1 MRATVLAAG
10 ALVLA
15 AVLVIVMGM
24 SVAPI
29 SRSCP
34 REFEQ
39 GACEGAVEAV
49 LRRGLPALHPLILAA
64 AVEPGP
70 AEAGQPGHR
79 ATVAFDLLGV
89 PGATRVAL
97 YFDQGGH
104 WGGESDRS
112 EAEVAAWTL
121 LPLLLAS
128 AVGVGLV
135 AVGWRRHRPTAGAG
149 P

>member
-1 MRATVLAAG
+1 VRAAVLLAG

-15 AVLVIVMGM
+15 AVLVIMIGM

-29 SRSCP
+29 SRSCA
-34 REFEQ
+34 RGLVED
-39 GACEGAVEAV
+39 ACEGAVEAV

-64 AVEPGP
+64 TVEPGL
-70 AEAGQPGHR
+70 AEAGELGHR
-79 ATVAFDLLGV
+79 ATVTFDLLGV

-97 YFDQGGH
+97 YFDRGGH

-112 EAEVAAWTL
+112 ETEVAAWTL

-128 AVGVGLV
+128 AVGIGLV
-135 AVGWRRHRPTAGAG
+135 AVGWRRRGPTAGAG